1 MKKGLQ
7 GRIGTVLLNPENN
20 RVLLFV
26 SCNRSFYF
34 LPKSAGISPHFSVSH
49 LMMALA

>member
-1 MKKGLQ
+1 MIFSY
-7 GRIGTVLLNPENN
+7 RTDLLNPENN
-20 RVLLFV
+20 TGLLFV

>member
-1 MKKGLQ
+1 MKKSY
-7 GRIGTVLLNPENN
+7 RPVLLNPENN
-20 RVLLFV
+20 RVRLLV